1 MTSNISSRRTAGAI
15 TAALVLGT
23 AGPAV
28 ARTIEDPGPVPVAP
42 PAHVAH
48 KDKANAPPPF
58 VRKHVKRFPEATAA
72 PVPAATPRAVVNRP
86 GTGGGPDAIYILVGG
101 AAVALSGLGGAFV
114 AANRRRTSRPRP
126 RIAA

>member
-1 MTSNISSRRTAGAI
+1 MTRSYINRRTAGVI
-15 TAALVLGT
+15 TAGLALGA
-23 AGPAV
+23 AGPAA
-28 ARTIEDPGPVPVAP
+28 ARTIESNGPVPVAP
-42 PAHVAH
+42 PAHVTH
-48 KDKANAPPPF
+48 YDKANVPPPF
-58 VRKHVKRFPEATAA
+58 VRKHVKRFAETTAA

-86 GTGGGPDAIYILVGG
+86 GTGGSPDAVYILVGG